1 VIVSCRNLTSSIS
14 DICCNAATGK
24 ARKPIPGFFYSLP
37 VMNVL
42 PALANFQAIL
52 ARRRGELFVPERP
65 RIFSMKAFGHGTHH
79 SNTHWFGRSHI

>member
-1 VIVSCRNLTSSIS
+1 MRYNV
-14 DICCNAATGK
+14 CCNAATKK
-24 ARKPIPGFFYSLP
+24 ARKAIPGFFYSLP

-52 ARRRGELFVPERP
+52 AGRRGELFVPERP
-65 RIFSMKAFGHGTHH
+65 RIFSMKEFGHGTHH